1 MHMMSSYVRCLSIF
15 HPLMSRLDIDDLVPT
30 VLEAGKSA
38 GTLAGALQP
47 ICPAT
52 GIGDEGSA
60 MYGQRE

>member
-1 MHMMSSYVRCLSIF
+1 
-15 HPLMSRLDIDDLVPT
+15 MSRLDIDDLVPT